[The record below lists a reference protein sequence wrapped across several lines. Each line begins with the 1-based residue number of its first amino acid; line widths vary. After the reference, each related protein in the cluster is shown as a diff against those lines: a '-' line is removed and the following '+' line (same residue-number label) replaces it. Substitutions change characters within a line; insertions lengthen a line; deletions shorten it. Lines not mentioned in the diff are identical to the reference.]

1 MSPSLR
7 LVATPQ
13 YFRTLEMKVAAIQ
26 MVSTPVRDENL
37 AAAAQL
43 IDAAATAGARLVSLP
58 EYFCQFG
65 RTETDK
71 FQIAEVE
78 GSGPI
83 QEMLSAK
90 ARQHDIWLAGGSL
103 PLKTPDPTKVSN
115 TTLMFNPQGQLAA
128 RYDKLHLFSFQDG
141 ERSLDESRT
150 MVAGQ
155 QCVAVDTDVGRVGL
169 SICYDLRFPELYR
182 ALGRVDLL
190 LVPSAFTETTGRAH
204 WELLL
209 RARAVENQCYVL
221 AAAQGVTHANG
232 RRTFGHSLLV
242 DPWGEVVS
250 SLPLGEGVVMGELSA
265 ERLASVRQML
275 PALNHRRLRTPAELA
290 P

>member
-1 MSPSLR
+1 
-7 LVATPQ
+7 
-13 YFRTLEMKVAAIQ
+13 MKVAAIQ
-26 MVSTPVRDENL
+26 MVSTPLRDENL
-37 AAAAQL
+37 STAARLIDEAAA
-43 IDAAATAGARLVSLP
+43 AGARLVSLP

-65 RTETDK
+65 RADTDK
-71 FQIAEVE
+71 FQIAETE

-83 QEMLSAK
+83 QELLAAK
-90 ARQHDIWLAGGSL
+90 ARQHGIWLAGGSL
-103 PLKTPDPTKVSN
+103 PLKTPDPAKVTN
-115 TTLMFNPQGQLAA
+115 TALLFNPQGQLAA

-150 MVAGQ
+150 MLAGQ
-155 QCVAVDTDVGRVGL
+155 QCVAVDTELGRIGL

-182 ALGRVDLL
+182 ALGTVNLL

-221 AAAQGVTHANG
+221 AAAQGGVHANG

-242 DPWGEVVS
+242 DPWGEVVA
-250 SLPLGEGVVMGELSA
+250 SLPLGEGVVMGDFSA
-265 ERLASVRQML
+265 ERLQSVRQMV
-275 PALNHRRLRTPAELA
+275 PALRHRRLHTSTELA
-290 P
+290 S

>member
-1 MSPSLR
+1 
-7 LVATPQ
+7 
-13 YFRTLEMKVAAIQ
+13 MKVAAIQ
-26 MVSTPVRDENL
+26 MVSTPVRDDNL
-37 AAAAQL
+37 AVAARL
-43 IDAAATAGARLVSLP
+43 IDAAAAGGARLVSLP

-65 RTETDK
+65 WKETDK
-71 FQIAEVE
+71 FEIAEDY
-78 GSGPI
+78 GHGPI
-83 QEMLSAK
+83 QDMLAAK
-90 ARQHDIWLAGGSL
+90 ARQHGIWVAGGSL
-103 PLKTPDPTKVSN
+103 PLKTPDPAKVTN
-115 TTLMFNPQGQLAA
+115 TALLLDPQGQVVV

-155 QCVAVDTDVGRVGL
+155 QCVTADTEVGRIGM

-182 ALGRVDLL
+182 ALGEVDLI

-221 AAAQGVTHANG
+221 AAAQGGTHANG
-232 RRTFGHSLLV
+232 RRTFGHSMLI
-242 DPWGEVVS
+242 DPWGDVVA
-250 SLPLGEGVVMGELSA
+250 SLPLGEGVVMGEMRS
-265 ERLASVRQML
+265 ERLLEVRRTV
-275 PALNHRRLRTPAELA
+275 PALRHRRLKTPADL

>member
-1 MSPSLR
+1 
-7 LVATPQ
+7 
-13 YFRTLEMKVAAIQ
+13 MKVAAVQ
-26 MVSTPVRDENL
+26 MVSTPDRDENL
-37 AAAAQL
+37 AAAARL
-43 IDAAATAGARLVSLP
+43 IDEAAAAGARLVSLP

-65 RTETDK
+65 WKETDK
-71 FQIAEVE
+71 FQIAEAE

-83 QEMLSAK
+83 QDMLSAK
-90 ARQHDIWLAGGSL
+90 ARQHGLWLAGGSL
-103 PLKTPDPTKVSN
+103 PLKTPDPAKVTN
-115 TTLMFNPQGQLAA
+115 TALLFNPQGQAVV
-128 RYDKLHLFSFQDG
+128 RYDKLHLFSFRDG

-155 QCVAVDTDVGRVGL
+155 QCVVADTAVGRVGV

-182 ALGRVDLL
+182 ALGVVDLI

-221 AAAQGVTHANG
+221 AAAQGGTHANG

-242 DPWGEVVS
+242 DPWGEVVA
-250 SLPLGEGVVMGELSA
+250 SLPLGEGVVLGDIDT
-265 ERLASVRQML
+265 ERLQSVRRMV
-275 PALNHRRLRTPAELA
+275 PALRHRRLRTPAELSS
-290 P
+290 

>member
-1 MSPSLR
+1 
-7 LVATPQ
+7 
-13 YFRTLEMKVAAIQ
+13 MKVAALQ
-26 MVSTPVRDENL
+26 MVSTPDRDENL
-37 AAAAQL
+37 AAAAGL
-43 IDAAATAGARLVSLP
+43 IDQAAAAGARLVSLP

-65 RTETDK
+65 RRETDK
-71 FQIAEVE
+71 FQIAEDA
-78 GSGPI
+78 GQGPI
-83 QEMLSAK
+83 QQMLAAK
-90 ARQHDIWLAGGSL
+90 ARQHGLWLASGSL
-103 PLKTPDPTKVSN
+103 PLKTPDPAKVTN
-115 TTLMFNPQGQLAA
+115 TALLFDPQGRVAA

-155 QCVAVDTDVGRVGL
+155 QCVAADTDLGRVGM

-182 ALGRVDLL
+182 ALGVVDLI

-221 AAAQGVTHANG
+221 AAAQGGTHANG

-242 DPWGEVVS
+242 DPWGEV
-250 SLPLGEGVVMGELSA
+250 LACQPLGEGVVLGEIDPG
-265 ERLASVRQML
+265 RLQAVRRMV
-275 PALNHRRLRTPAELA
+275 PALTHRRLRTPADL
-290 P
+290 PD

>member
-1 MSPSLR
+1 
-7 LVATPQ
+7 
-13 YFRTLEMKVAAIQ
+13 MKVAAIQ
-26 MVSTPVRDENL
+26 MVSTPERDENL
-37 AAAAQL
+37 AAAARL
-43 IDAAATAGARLVSLP
+43 IDEAAAAGARLVSLP

-65 RTETDK
+65 WRETDK
-71 FQIAEVE
+71 FQIAEAE

-83 QEMLSAK
+83 QEMLAAK
-90 ARQHDIWLAGGSL
+90 ARQHGIWLAGGSL
-103 PLKTPDPTKVSN
+103 PLKTPDPAKVTN
-115 TTLMFNPQGQLAA
+115 TALLFNPQGEVVV

-155 QCVAVDTDVGRVGL
+155 HCVAADTDVGRVGM

-182 ALGRVDLL
+182 ALGVVDLI

-221 AAAQGVTHANG
+221 AAAQGGTHANG

-242 DPWGEVVS
+242 DPWGEVVA
-250 SLPLGEGVVMGELSA
+250 SLPLGEGVVMGEMSA
-265 ERLASVRQML
+265 ERLQSVRRMV
-275 PALNHRRLRTPAELA
+275 PALQHRRLRTLDLHSAE
-290 P
+290 

>member
-1 MSPSLR
+1 
-7 LVATPQ
+7 
-13 YFRTLEMKVAAIQ
+13 MKVAAIQ
-26 MVSTPVRDENL
+26 MVSTPERDENL
-37 AAAAQL
+37 AAAARL
-43 IDAAATAGARLVSLP
+43 IDEAAAAGARLVSLP

-65 RTETDK
+65 WKETDK
-71 FQIAEVE
+71 FQIAEAA
-78 GSGPI
+78 GRGPI
-83 QEMLSAK
+83 QDLLAAK
-90 ARQHDIWLAGGSL
+90 ARQHGIWLAGGSL
-103 PLKTPDPTKVSN
+103 PLKTPDPAKVTN
-115 TTLMFNPQGQLAA
+115 TALLFNPQGEVVV

-155 QCVAVDTDVGRVGL
+155 QCVAADTGVGRVGM

-182 ALGRVDLL
+182 ALGEVDLI

-221 AAAQGVTHANG
+221 AAAQGGTHANG

-242 DPWGEVVS
+242 DPWGEVVA
-250 SLPLGEGVVMGELSA
+250 SLPLGEGVVIGELDA
-265 ERLASVRQML
+265 ERLQSVRRMV
-275 PALNHRRLRTPAELA
+275 PALRHRRLRTPAEFVS
-290 P
+290 

>member
-1 MSPSLR
+1 
-7 LVATPQ
+7 
-13 YFRTLEMKVAAIQ
+13 MKVAAVQ

-37 AAAAQL
+37 AVAARL
-43 IDAAATAGARLVSLP
+43 IDAAAAAGARLVSLP

-65 RTETDK
+65 WKETDK
-71 FQIAEVE
+71 FQIAESP

-83 QEMLSAK
+83 QELLAAK
-90 ARQHDIWLAGGSL
+90 ARQHGIWLAGGSL
-103 PLKTPDPTKVSN
+103 PLKTPDPAKVTN
-115 TTLMFNPQGQLAA
+115 TALLFDPQGRQAA

-150 MVAGQ
+150 MVAGR
-155 QCVAVDTDVGRVGL
+155 QCVAVDTDIGRLGL

-182 ALGRVDLL
+182 ALGDVDLL

-221 AAAQGVTHANG
+221 AAAQGGTHANG

-242 DPWGEVVS
+242 DPWGEVLAS
-250 SLPLGEGVVMGELSA
+250 RPLGEGLVVGDISA
-265 ERLASVRQML
+265 ERLRSVRTMI
-275 PALNHRRLRTPAELA
+275 PALRHRRLRTPDDLM

>member
-1 MSPSLR
+1 MHPR
-7 LVATPQ
+7 GQ
-13 YFRTLEMKVAAIQ
+13 DMKVAAIQ
-26 MVSTPVRDENL
+26 MVSTPERDENL
-37 AAAAQL
+37 AAAARL
-43 IDAAATAGARLVSLP
+43 IDEAAAAGARLVSLP

-65 RTETDK
+65 WKETDK
-71 FQIAEVE
+71 FQIAEDY
-78 GSGPI
+78 GRGPI
-83 QEMLSAK
+83 QELLAAK
-90 ARQHDIWLAGGSL
+90 SRQHGVWLAGGSL
-103 PLKTPDPTKVSN
+103 PLKTPDPAKVTN
-115 TTLMFNPQGQLAA
+115 TALLFNPRGEVVA

-155 QCVAVDTDVGRVGL
+155 QCVAVDTGVGRVGM

-182 ALGRVDLL
+182 ALGDVDLI

-221 AAAQGVTHANG
+221 AAAQGGIHANG

-242 DPWGEVVS
+242 DPWGEVVA
-250 SLPLGEGVVMGELSA
+250 SLPLGEGFVIGELDMQ
-265 ERLASVRQML
+265 RLQSVRRMV
-275 PALNHRRLRTPAELA
+275 PALRHRRLRTAAEFA
-290 P
+290 A